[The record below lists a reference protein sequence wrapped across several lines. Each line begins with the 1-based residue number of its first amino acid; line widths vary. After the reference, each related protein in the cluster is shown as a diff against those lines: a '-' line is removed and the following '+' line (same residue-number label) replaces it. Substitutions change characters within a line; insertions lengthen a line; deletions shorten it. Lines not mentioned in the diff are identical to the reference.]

1 MNFGVCINRSPE
13 FFQAAQTLSNFT
25 KDLPI
30 DQPTND
36 QLVAL
41 MVEQVKV
48 AEHDALLQ
56 GFKMGVLFALQKQRV
71 QMNGSGTEV

>member
-1 MNFGVCINRSPE
+1 MRSVLTAPLS
-13 FFQAAQTLSNFT
+13 FFQAAQMLSDFI
-25 KDLPI
+25 KDLPL

-48 AEHDALLQ
+48 AEHNALLQ
-56 GFKMGVLFALQKQRV
+56 GFEMGVLFTLKKQRV
-71 QMNGSGTEV
+71 KMNSSGTES